1 MTGAHERFT
10 TEFRRLYEAAG
21 RPAEDE
27 LVERA
32 WHQLPPVELTSGEV
46 AGWLD
51 GEVPPESAALTFV
64 IAYLQERVLRR
75 QRTSPARPRQDY
87 APRPMPWW
95 RRQRAEAEA
104 ERRRVRRAED
114 GEEAPAANAHGTTN
128 DMSGEAGPVL
138 QGRDFTGV
146 YINVPPPGGP
156 APPPALDKPSAPVV
170 NLPHQAGDIFVGR
183 REELER
189 LDEVFA
195 APGSVG
201 ILHGLGGVGKSALA
215 AHWATAGLAERRV
228 TWWID
233 ADAPERL
240 AAGLARLAA
249 VLVRG
254 GHDAAR
260 GSAAEQAMDWL
271 ASHDGWLLVLDDV
284 TDPDHLAPLL
294 ARCRT
299 GHILVT
305 TRLAAGWHRVGRT
318 IRMEVPAPHEAA
330 ELLARTVTEAR
341 PNADLADRETLCAE
355 LGLLPLAVE
364 QAAGY
369 LADTGRSPR
378 QYLELLAEHPDDLYA
393 QPPAGGEPGRTVA
406 QVWRATLLELAARS
420 PEAMRVLRVLA
431 WLGPDPVPRSLLDPL
446 AGVLGGQLV
455 LDGAV
460 RRLAVRSMVTLAD
473 DGALVVH
480 RLVQAVVRSF
490 RPVGADEEECAPA
503 RHEAAAL
510 LTFGLAGSAGDP
522 AGRDGWAALM
532 PHASAFARHR
542 FTGDDLVGVSILWG
556 KAGMFHAV
564 EGDRRHKEF
573 LDRFFRRHE
582 ARQDVEP
589 VLPLF
594 EAAVA
599 ERERALGPDHLETL
613 SARMDLLVLHA
624 RAGRAREAVPYVR
637 RLLSDCVRALGAEH
651 FFTLDMYQDLGNIC
665 KEAGETALA
674 LELFEEGAAAYRRSG
689 HKEHLFAQTLD
700 VDMAAVHRDAGDL
713 RRAEEILE
721 AAEAGLRRTRG
732 GDDLFTLLAIA
743 NRAMVHLA
751 AGRSAEAGGALEA
764 AVADSA
770 RSLGEDH
777 SMTRWMR
784 EILEAAR
791 KAAP

>member
-10 TEFRRLYEAAG
+10 TEFRRLYAAAG

-95 RRQRAEAEA
+95 RRQRAEADA

-114 GEEAPAANAHGTTN
+114 GEEAPAAHGTTN

-156 APPPALDKPSAPVV
+156 APPPALDRPAAPVV
-170 NLPHQAGDIFVGR
+170 NLPYQAGDIFVGR
-183 REELER
+183 REELKR

-233 ADAPERL
+233 AGGPESL
-240 AAGLARLAA
+240 AGGLARLMA
-249 VLVRG
+249 VLVRS
-254 GHDAAR
+254 GHDAT
-260 GSAAEQAMDWL
+260 GEPPAEQAMDWL

-284 TDPDHLAPLL
+284 TAAGDIAPLL

-299 GHILVT
+299 GRILVT
-305 TRLAAGWHRVGRT
+305 TRLAAGWRRMGQA
-318 IRMEVPAPHEAA
+318 IRLEAPPPHEAA

-341 PNADLADRETLCAE
+341 PNADLSGREPLCAE
-355 LGLLPLAVE
+355 LGHLPLAVE

-393 QPPAGGEPGRTVA
+393 QPNAGGEPGRTVA

-460 RRLAVRSMVTLAD
+460 RRLAARSMVTLAD
-473 DGALVVH
+473 DGALVAH
-480 RLVQAVVRSF
+480 RLVQAVMRTF
-490 RPVGADEEECAPA
+490 RPAGADEGEGASA
-503 RHEAAAL
+503 RYEAAAL

-522 AGRDGWAALM
+522 AGRNGWAALM
-532 PHASAFARHR
+532 PHVAAFARHR
-542 FTGDDLVGVSILWG
+542 FTGDDLVSVSVLWG
-556 KAGMFHAV
+556 KAGMFYAA
-564 EGDRRHKEF
+564 EGDRRHEEY

-582 ARQDVEP
+582 ARRDVEP

-613 SARMDLLVLHA
+613 SARMDLLALYA
-624 RAGRAREAVPYVR
+624 RAGRARQAVPFVR

-674 LELFEEGAAAYRRSG
+674 LELFEEGAAAYRRDG
-689 HKEHLFAQTLD
+689 KQEHLFAQLLD
-700 VDMAAVHRDAGDL
+700 VDMSAVHRDAGDL

-732 GDDLFTLLAIA
+732 EDDLFTLLAVA

-751 AGRSAEAGGALEA
+751 AGRPAEARGALEG

-770 RSLGEDH
+770 RSLGAGH

-791 KAAP
+791 RAAS